1 MSLSKVYPQ
10 LPPSPALT
18 SSPNLIPKKDAQSS
32 SSSMAASQLTDIKL
46 SKYYANNKQ
55 NHPTPQK
62 CNFKL
67 EPFYLYTILIFAAT
81 IILIISPKLGIVF
94 IKGIIKFT
102 ANISTIPEPGRS
114 FMFAGLLYMHQF
126 LAIPLQSVT
135 VMLVTFCTRSFFYGF
150 ILTTLINISSSL
162 LVYFL
167 GRKCCYRWLHS
178 KYKENIFVLVIRD
191 EASRNPIKV
200 AFMFRFMNIPG
211 LYKNIG
217 LILSDAINFKWY
229 ILPAIME
236 SCISTAFLCI
246 LGNVMT
252 HGLDVLDPKAIGNK
266 KKELKTVFILSYF
279 FMGVQIL
286 CIFIGII
293 ISVFKYKK
301 MQRVKREVERRRW
314 RESVKTKGYI
324 HDVENHYATQT
335 NEHDIPESLY
345 SNPTHHDGDC
355 PTATLPKEDD
365 KSTIEVFSP
374 LGPKRD
380 QIESSTSSRRS
391 THNGRTES
399 NIPLFTQESTIVDR
413 IDHNTQCDKPIEMS
427 VPDRL
432 LKELDDSNPSEDK

>member
-46 SKYYANNKQ
+46 SKYYANNKH

-266 KKELKTVFILSYF
+266 KKELKAVFILSYF

-301 MQRVKREVERRRW
+301 MQRVKREVERRRC

-324 HDVENHYATQT
+324 HDVENHYYTGQGAEADNQFKVHSNIFDSELGTGSQANLEFKENT
-335 NEHDIPESLY
+335 ADHFNIQIFDHHKLNKVDLERIPLNKSEANNPEKSTFSDSTLTRFTRSEREMRKSHFGEVESLANV
-345 SNPTHHDGDC
+345 SFN
-355 PTATLPKEDD
+355 
-365 KSTIEVFSP
+365 
-374 LGPKRD
+374 
-380 QIESSTSSRRS
+380 Q
-391 THNGRTES
+391 
-399 NIPLFTQESTIVDR
+399 
-413 IDHNTQCDKPIEMS
+413 
-427 VPDRL
+427 
-432 LKELDDSNPSEDK
+432 